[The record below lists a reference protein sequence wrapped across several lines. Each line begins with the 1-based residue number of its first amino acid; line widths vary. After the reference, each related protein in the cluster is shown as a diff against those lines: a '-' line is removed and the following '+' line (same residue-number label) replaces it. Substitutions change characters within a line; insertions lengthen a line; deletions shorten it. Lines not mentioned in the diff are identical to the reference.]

1 MNLLGKGFI
10 IYVTCAASRQSSPG
24 LGQLRMVWEERTRS
38 SYPLSVKRGNKSRH
52 LIFWSLG
59 TLTGFRVWIRRLNAQ
74 REDIS
79 TLNTP

>member
-1 MNLLGKGFI
+1 
-10 IYVTCAASRQSSPG
+10 

-38 SYPLSVKRGNKSRH
+38 SYLLSVKRGNKSRH